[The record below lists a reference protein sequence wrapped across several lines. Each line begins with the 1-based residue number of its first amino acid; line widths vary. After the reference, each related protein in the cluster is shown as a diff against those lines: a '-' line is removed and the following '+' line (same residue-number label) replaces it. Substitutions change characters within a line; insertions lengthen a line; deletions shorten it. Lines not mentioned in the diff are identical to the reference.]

1 MFRKNETR
9 QFLRFLRTAGGW
21 ILWNVNSMLSWS
33 WKWNVSGFSPQSISP
48 LQTSGRF
55 SRVLTADGKCSIP
68 AQFRLARFNSQIRFP
83 SHASRPIGATYVLRE
98 ESTAREA
105 TRKHWRPGVER
116 LEGYCVSRVDPIVE
130 SGQARSVNDFAPV
143 EWSSDDSGFHRQ
155 EKPKPD
161 SSGGVFLSPDP
172 LRI

>member
-1 MFRKNETR
+1 
-9 QFLRFLRTAGGW
+9 
-21 ILWNVNSMLSWS
+21 MLPCL
-33 WKWNVSGFSPQSISP
+33 WKWATRRMFNLQRATEP

-55 SRVLTADGKCSIP
+55 TRVLTADGKCSIP
-68 AQFRLARFNSQIRFP
+68 AQLRLARFNSQIRFP

-130 SGQARSVNDFAPV
+130 SGQARSINDFAPV
-143 EWSSDDSGFHRQ
+143 DGASDDSGFHDKKNRNRHF
-155 EKPKPD
+155 P
-161 SSGGVFLSPDP
+161 SGGVFLSQKR

>member
-1 MFRKNETR
+1 M
-9 QFLRFLRTAGGW
+9 
-21 ILWNVNSMLSWS
+21 ISWF
-33 WKWNVSGFSPQSISP
+33 WKWIDTRASQPAKSNQTTSDGRAFLPQC
-48 LQTSGRF
+48 
-55 SRVLTADGKCSIP
+55 LTADGKCSIP
-68 AQFRLARFNSQIRFP
+68 AQLRPARFNSQIRFP
-83 SHASRPIGATYVLRE
+83 SHASRPIGETYVLRE
-98 ESTAREA
+98 VSTAREA

-130 SGQARSVNDFAPV
+130 SGQARSINDFAPV

-155 EKPKPD
+155 EEPKPD